1 MNCDP
6 YANPVTAVNTRAFF
20 CEIIDADVAIVVVD
34 TSTRN
39 ESNHIVCMMRKNTTC
54 PGPIITIS

>member
-39 ESNHIVCMMRKNTTC
+39 ESNHIACMMRKNARRA
-54 PGPIITIS
+54 PGR